1 MQENGRFSNQSK
13 AKKTAKDSIFRDL
26 FENPKY
32 LLQLYQVLHP
42 EDRKVTED
50 QISSVTIQN
59 VLLDQMYNDLGFVV
73 KERLLLLVEA
83 QSTWSKN
90 IVIRVLLYLAN
101 TWKEYIQN
109 KKLNIY
115 GSGGMLLPKP
125 ELYVIYTGERKER
138 PEWISLSEE
147 FFPGQECFV
156 DVKVRMLYD
165 GKEGDILNQYVT
177 FTKIYNEQV
186 KEYGRT
192 KEAVL
197 ETIRICKNRKIL
209 KEYLESREKEV
220 VDIMMTLFDQEYA
233 VERYGDEKKAE
244 GKAEGLAEGKIEG
257 LAEGEA
263 KGTMK
268 AKQEMTYKLVDRRIP
283 LETISEIVEISVEV
297 IKKWLAERP
306 VTVR

>member
-115 GSGGMLLPKP
+115 GSGGMSLPKP

-197 ETIRICKNRKIL
+197 ETVYICKNRKIL

-220 VDIMMTLFDQEYA
+220 VDIMMALFDQEYA

-244 GKAEGLAEGKIEG
+244 GKAEG